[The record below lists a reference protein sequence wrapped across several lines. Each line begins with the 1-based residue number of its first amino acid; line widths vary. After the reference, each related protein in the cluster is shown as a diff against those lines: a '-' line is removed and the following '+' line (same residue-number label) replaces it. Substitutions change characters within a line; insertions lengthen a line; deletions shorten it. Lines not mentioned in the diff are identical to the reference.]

1 MSKIQIEHLA
11 TEKSNPE
18 SINLDELT
26 PLEIVRLMNR
36 EDAKVASAIEER
48 LPQIAKAVELII
60 EALKE
65 GGRVIYFGAG
75 TSGRLAVI
83 DASEC
88 PPTFSTTNEF
98 IGIIAGGDGAL
109 RKSVEGAE
117 DSDKLAI
124 ENLMDIKLSKKDIA
138 IGIAASGRTPY
149 VIGGLNYA
157 GNIGAKTITISC
169 NPNSEIGKLANVAI
183 DVEVG
188 PEVLTGSTRLKA
200 GTAQKMIL
208 NMLST
213 ASMVSF
219 GKVYGNL
226 MVDVNPS
233 NIKLVERAKK
243 IIMQTTGCT
252 ADTALDVLEK
262 SDNKVKTAIVM
273 IATSC
278 SKDEANEKLHRANG
292 FIRKALAE

>member
-1 MSKIQIEHLA
+1 MSKIQIEHLT
-11 TEKSNPE
+11 TEKCNPE

-36 EDAKVASAIEER
+36 EDAKVASAVEDR

-124 ENLMDIKLSKKDIA
+124 ENLMDMKLSKKDIA

-157 GNIGAKTITISC
+157 SNIGAKTITISC

-200 GTAQKMIL
+200 GTAQKMVL

-252 ADTALDVLEK
+252 SDTALDVLEK

-273 IATSC
+273 IATNC

>member
-1 MSKIQIEHLA
+1 MTKIQIEHLT
-11 TEKSNPE
+11 TEKRNPE
-18 SINLDELT
+18 SMHLDELT

-36 EDAKVASAIEER
+36 EDAKVALAVEKQ
-48 LPQIAKAVELII
+48 LQQIAKAVELII
-60 EALKE
+60 GALKE

-88 PPTFSTTNEF
+88 PPTFSTTDEF

-109 RKSVEGAE
+109 RKAVEGAE
-117 DSDKLAI
+117 DSDKLAV
-124 ENLMDIKLSKKDIA
+124 ENLMDLKLRKTDVA

-149 VIGGLNYA
+149 VLGGLKYA
-157 GNIGAKTITISC
+157 SDIGAKTISISC
-169 NPNSEIGKLANVAI
+169 NPHSEIGKLANVAI

-188 PEVLTGSTRLKA
+188 PEILTGSTRLKA
-200 GTAQKMIL
+200 GTAQKMVL

-213 ASMVSF
+213 ASMVGF

-233 NIKLVERAKK
+233 NIKLVERAKN
-243 IIMQTTGCT
+243 IIMQVTGCNT
-252 ADTALDVLEK
+252 DTALEILEK
-262 SDNKVKTAIVM
+262 SDKRAKTAIIM
-273 IATSC
+273 IAANC
-278 SKDEANEKLHRANG
+278 SKDEANEKLYKADG